1 MDKLIFII
9 KDKKVFYYR
18 ISTYICIQVSGG
30 VPDQTMGIFSKTC
43 EYAIRAV
50 FYIARRSEEGQ
61 KVGIRE
67 IALHINSPEPF
78 LAKILQK
85 LSKDGLVLSSK
96 GPHGGFYLDSGG
108 LQRPLA
114 DIVQAIEG
122 DSIFNG
128 CGMGLSYCSQ
138 ANPCPLHND
147 FKKIRNQ
154 IVIMLR
160 NTSIGKFNE
169 GLIQGQLTLNK

>member
-1 MDKLIFII
+1 M
-9 KDKKVFYYR
+9 
-18 ISTYICIQVSGG
+18 
-30 VPDQTMGIFSKTC
+30 
-43 EYAIRAV
+43 RAV
-50 FYIARRSEEGQ
+50 FYIARRSEEGD

-85 LSKDGLVLSSK
+85 LSKEGLISSSK

-122 DSIFNG
+122 DSIFTG
-128 CGMGLSYCSQ
+128 CGMGLSYCSET
-138 ANPCPLHND
+138 NPCPLHSE
-147 FKKIRNQ
+147 FKKISGQ
-154 IVIMLR
+154 IVVMLR
-160 NTSIGKFNE
+160 NTSIGQFNE
-169 GLIQGQLTLNK
+169 GLMLGQLTLNK